1 MVKHQ
6 LVSCHTNVPI
16 ITLIYH
22 VCVWLCAT
30 DFGAAG
36 ECVELIESKEYVG
49 DPAFGTSTT
58 QLHKV
63 HVMLR

>member
-1 MVKHQ
+1 MYGV
-6 LVSCHTNVPI
+6 
-16 ITLIYH
+16 
-22 VCVWLCAT
+22 T

-63 HVMLR
+63 HGYM

>member
-1 MVKHQ
+1 M
-6 LVSCHTNVPI
+6 L
-16 ITLIYH
+16 
-22 VCVWLCAT
+22 

-63 HVMLR
+63 LCTRDNTLYIV